1 VFVYQSAY
9 LSGCSSRHNTA
20 GDWLPGNQSN
30 WLLGLLTGASQ
41 LSQLRLCDLSDA
53 EALAV
58 FIHYV
63 PAASVKA
70 GDIGV
75 VIALIKS
82 RIDQ

>member
-1 VFVYQSAY
+1 
-9 LSGCSSRHNTA
+9 
-20 GDWLPGNQSN
+20 
-30 WLLGLLTGASQ
+30 LTGASQ
-41 LSQLRLCDLSDA
+41 LSQLRLCDLSVA

-58 FIHYV
+58 FIHYD